1 VTRDKDDFPV
11 LVAQAGILNGQ
22 RWMLNR
28 AVIIGRD
35 ATCEVI
41 ITDRQISRFHAR
53 IMPSSSGIILED
65 LGSKNGTFCNG
76 QKVDSSIVLQD
87 GDVIQ
92 VALVQPFTY
101 MSSDSTLPLSEAP
114 ISDESIVLRLH
125 LDKRS
130 HRVWIRQQELIPPL
144 SVSQF
149 KLLQILYE
157 KRDQVVPR
165 DELVDVI
172 WGRDQSEGVSE
183 EALDALV
190 RRLRDR
196 LKEIDPSHTYILTV
210 RGFGLRLDNPVVQ
223 NNHATPK

>member
-35 ATCEVI
+35 ASCEVI

-53 IMPSSSGIILED
+53 IMPSPSGIILED

-76 QKVDSSIVLQD
+76 HKVDGSIVLQD

-101 MSSDSTLPLSEAP
+101 MSSDSTLPLTEPSVSEDP
-114 ISDESIVLRLH
+114 SVLRLH

-130 HRVWIRQQELIPPL
+130 HRIWVRQQELIPPL
-144 SVSQF
+144 SVPQF
-149 KLLQILYE
+149 KLLQVLYE

-165 DELVDVI
+165 DILVDAI
-172 WGRDQSEGVSE
+172 WGTEQSEGVSE

-196 LKEIDPSHTYILTV
+196 LKVIDPTHLYILTV
-210 RGFGLRLDNPVVQ
+210 RGFGLRLDNPVVK
-223 NNHATPK
+223 NNHKT

>member
-35 ATCEVI
+35 ASCEVI
-41 ITDRQISRFHAR
+41 ISDRQISRFHAR
-53 IMPSSSGIILED
+53 VMPSPSGILLED

-76 QKVDSSIVLQD
+76 HKVDNSVVLQD

-101 MSSDSTLPLSEAP
+101 MSSDATLPLAEP
-114 ISDESIVLRLH
+114 SIGEDLSVLRLH

-130 HRVWIRQQELIPPL
+130 HRVWVRQQELIPPL
-144 SVSQF
+144 SVPQF
-149 KLLQILYE
+149 KLLQVLFE
-157 KRDQVVPR
+157 KRDQVVSR
-165 DELVDVI
+165 DLLVDEI
-172 WGRDQSEGVSE
+172 WGSDQSEGVSE

-196 LKEIDPSHTYILTV
+196 LKDIDPTHTYILTV
-210 RGFGLRLDNPVVQ
+210 RGFGLRLDNPIVK
-223 NNHATPK
+223 NNHAT

>member
-35 ATCEVI
+35 ASCEVI
-41 ITDRQISRFHAR
+41 ISDRQISRFHAR
-53 IMPSSSGIILED
+53 IMPSSSGILLED

-76 QKVDSSIVLQD
+76 HKVDNSVVLQD

-101 MSSDSTLPLSEAP
+101 MSSDATLPLAEPAVSEDPSA
-114 ISDESIVLRLH
+114 LRLH

-130 HRVWIRQQELIPPL
+130 HRVWVRQQELIPPL
-144 SVSQF
+144 SVPQF
-149 KLLQILYE
+149 RLLQVLFE

-165 DELVDVI
+165 DLLVDAI
-172 WGRDQSEGVSE
+172 WGSDQAEGVSE

-196 LKEIDPSHTYILTV
+196 LKDIDPTHTYILTV
-210 RGFGLRLDNPVVQ
+210 RGFGLRLDNPVVK
-223 NNHATPK
+223 NNHP

>member
-35 ATCEVI
+35 ASCEVI
-41 ITDRQISRFHAR
+41 IADRQISRFHAR

-76 QKVDSSIVLQD
+76 HKVDSSVVLQD

-101 MSSDSTLPLSEAP
+101 MSSDATLPLTEPTESE
-114 ISDESIVLRLH
+114 ESVKLRLH

-130 HRVWIRQQELIPPL
+130 HRVWVRQQELIPPL
-144 SVSQF
+144 SVPQF
-149 KLLQILYE
+149 KLLQVLFE
-157 KRDQVVPR
+157 KRDQVISR
-165 DELVDVI
+165 DLLVDAI
-172 WGRDQSEGVSE
+172 WGSDQAEGVSE

-210 RGFGLRLDNPVVQ
+210 RGFGLRLDNPIV
-223 NNHATPK
+223 KK